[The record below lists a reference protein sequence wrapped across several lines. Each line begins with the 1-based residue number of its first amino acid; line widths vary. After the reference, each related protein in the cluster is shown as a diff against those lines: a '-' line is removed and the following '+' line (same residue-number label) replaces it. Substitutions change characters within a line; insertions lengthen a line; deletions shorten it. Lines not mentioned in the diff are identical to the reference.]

1 MTVRPRHFMTKF
13 HSKRQIIVL
22 WMFDVPEGGILEGGG
37 SIGDE
42 RSRESIWHTGADQTA
57 GSLIAQLKRWGDD

>member
-1 MTVRPRHFMTKF
+1 
-13 HSKRQIIVL
+13 
-22 WMFDVPEGGILEGGG
+22 MFDVPEGGTLEGGG

-57 GSLIAQLKRWGDD
+57 GLLIAQLKRWGDD